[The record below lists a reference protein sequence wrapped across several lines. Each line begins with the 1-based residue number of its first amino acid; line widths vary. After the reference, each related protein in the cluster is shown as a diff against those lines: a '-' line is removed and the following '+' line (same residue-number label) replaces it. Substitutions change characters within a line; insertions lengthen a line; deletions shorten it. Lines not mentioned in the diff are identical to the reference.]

1 MDIARTLTAERGDGE
16 HADLLAWAEATRA
29 AIASHERV
37 LLTLM
42 PWAPHLAAALSP
54 FATAPPEAI
63 KAIGALLSSSPG
75 PAELADLGEAAARE
89 LTALRDARMRERP
102 AHGDDTALVDETIA
116 ALTASSVACRG
127 LVDRLAAVT
136 TLTKAMFGAMQFG
149 FLFDATRK
157 IFSIGYRITDG
168 SPDPS
173 GYDLLA
179 SEARLTSF
187 IAIAKGDVP
196 VSHWF
201 HLGRP
206 MTPVAHGAALV
217 SWSGSMFEYL
227 MPALVMRSPSGS
239 LLDQT
244 YRLVVRR
251 QMSYGAEQGV
261 PWGISESAYNVRDLD
276 LTYQYSN
283 FGVPGLGLERGL
295 SDDLVI
301 APYATA
307 LAAMV
312 EPAAAAENLRRL
324 ADVGARGSY
333 GFYEALDYTGSRLPE
348 GATVAIVR
356 AYMAHHQGM
365 TLVALSNVLRDGGMR
380 AWFHAEPII
389 QATEL
394 LLQERA
400 PRDVAVARPRVE
412 EVEAPAHARDFKAP
426 VFRQFTSPHDPI
438 RRTHLLSNGRY
449 SVMLTAAGSGYSRC
463 GDLEVT
469 RWREDVTR
477 DHWGTY
483 IFVRDVVSGAVWSTG
498 YQPTGVEPDAYRV
511 TFFEDRAEFFRRDG
525 AITTALEVLVSPE
538 DDAEVRRVSITNFD
552 VAESRARADVL
563 RRARPDIAGRR
574 RRASGVLQ
582 ALRPDGIA
590 APARGPPR
598 DPSGPIARG
607 AVGLGGPRGRGGGRV
622 RRRRAVRDGPRAI
635 PRARTRHPHPDVG
648 DRRPAPVEH
657 RGLRAR
663 SDREPPTPRSP
674 PARRER
680 PPGLLDA
687 RHLLARGRRGA
698 RRQVSR
704 PGDLRSHGH
713 AGVDASAGAVAPSRD
728 RPERSAPVPGSRG
741 PDPLLRPH
749 AQAVRRHA
757 EAQHDR
763 GPPRSGPTE
772 SPAISRSSWSG
783 STSPRTGTSS
793 ASSSARTST
802 GA

>member
-1 MDIARTLTAERGDGE
+1 MTCRPDNFQEDPEAGRRASHVAHEHRALPAVDGRRARLRLARQPGHARTARGHPRDDGPPRALPGPLLQLVRHGRPPPARAPLRVHRGQRQPRRPSARPRQRLRERDPPSAARSRRRSPASRTRSCSSGRPRAPSPTADRTQTVTLGQLDESREALAAALREPPTSPAAWAARLRQLAGLADTLVDIARTLTAERGDGE

-29 AIASHERV
+29 AIASHERDRPDAHALGTPPRGRAVPVRHRASGGHQGHRGLAV
-37 LLTLM
+37 LIARARPSWPTC
-42 PWAPHLAAALSP
+42 
-54 FATAPPEAI
+54 
-63 KAIGALLSSSPG
+63 GV
-75 PAELADLGEAAARE
+75 AAARE

-102 AHGDDTALVDETIA
+102 AHGDDDRARRRDHRGA
-116 ALTASSVACRG
+116 HARPPSACQA

-136 TLTKAMFGAMQFG
+136 ALTTAMFGEMQFG

-168 SPDPS
+168 SLDPS

-206 MTPVAHGAALV
+206 MTPVAHGAALL

-251 QMSYGAEQGV
+251 QMSYGAEQRV

-295 SDDLVI
+295 SEDLVI

-312 EPAAAAENLRRL
+312 EPAAAARELDGASRTWEPADRTASTRRSTTRDR
-324 ADVGARGSY
+324 ASPKAR
-333 GFYEALDYTGSRLPE
+333 R
-348 GATVAIVR
+348 VAIVR

-365 TLVALSNVLRDGGMR
+365 TLVALSNVLREGVMR
-380 AWFHAEPII
+380 ARFHAEPII

-438 RRTHLLSNGRY
+438 
-449 SVMLTAAGSGYSRC
+449 
-463 GDLEVT
+463 
-469 RWREDVTR
+469 
-477 DHWGTY
+477 
-483 IFVRDVVSGAVWSTG
+483 
-498 YQPTGVEPDAYRV
+498 PPDAPALQ
-511 TFFEDRAEFFRRDG
+511 RALLGDADGGGLRLQPLRRPRGDPMARG
-525 AITTALEVLVSPE
+525 RHARPLGDVHLPPGRRQRRGV
-538 DDAEVRRVSITNFD
+538 VGRVSAHGGRAGR
-552 VAESRARADVL
+552 VSRDVL
-563 RRARPDIAGRR
+563 RGPRRVLSPRRRHHDRARGAGLPGRR
-574 RRASGVLQ
+574 C
-582 ALRPDGIA
+582 
-590 APARGPPR
+590 RGPPR
-598 DPSGPIARG
+598 LDHE
-607 AVGLGGPRGRGGGRV
+607 L
-622 RRRRAVRDGPRAI
+622 
-635 PRARTRHPHPDVG
+635 
-648 DRRPAPVEH
+648 RRP
-657 RGLRAR
+657 RIG
-663 SDREPPTPRSP
+663 
-674 PARRER
+674 
-680 PPGLLDA
+680 
-687 RHLLARGRRGA
+687 
-698 RRQVSR
+698 
-704 PGDLRSHGH
+704 
-713 AGVDASAGAVAPSRD
+713 
-728 RPERSAPVPGSRG
+728 
-741 PDPLLRPH
+741 
-749 AQAVRRHA
+749 
-757 EAQHDR
+757 
-763 GPPRSGPTE
+763 
-772 SPAISRSSWSG
+772 
-783 STSPRTGTSS
+783 
-793 ASSSARTST
+793 SSS
-802 GA
+802 